1 MSKSI
6 IELVDELPSD
16 NITVKVLKALDFVVP
31 GTYENRVGFN
41 NTIRS
46 VTGITDMDKINKI
59 RDQAMVL
66 YDNKDEGYQTAI
78 WIYQT
83 VDNLDTAV
91 AAAALADKVGD
102 TFKFIP
108 FLDKLTPKAD
118 NVQTGDLAIKLVG
131 ELIAY
136 SKMNN
141 ISLQPV
147 EFANSLKANYKE
159 EALMRMVA
167 LICFDGLLPLGPD
180 FLDKVQQMLTSNG
193 QASLQNNAVF
203 KTIGN
208 LIPGDDKAGFI
219 NNTVNSI
226 RGWAN
231 NLISSTGLTPTT
243 VLGGLSKFIQI
254 ADDKLDYVAAFL
266 DASTNYY
273 EHTGIQT
280 VARNLIERARKQVG

>member
-1 MSKSI
+1 MSESI
-6 IELVDELPSD
+6 IELVDNLPTD
-16 NITVKVLKALDFVVP
+16 NVTVKVLKALDFVVP
-31 GTYENRVGFN
+31 GTWENQVGFN

-46 VTGITDMDKINKI
+46 ITGITDMDRINKI
-59 RDQAMVL
+59 RDQAMVI

-83 VDNLDTAV
+83 VDNLDTAI

-118 NVQTGDLAIKLVG
+118 DIQTGDLAIKLVG

-136 SKMNN
+136 SKMNK
-141 ISLQPV
+141 ITLQPAQFATSLQQ
-147 EFANSLKANYKE
+147 NYKE
-159 EALMRMVA
+159 EALIRMVA
-167 LICFDGLLPLGPD
+167 LVCFDGLLPLGPD
-180 FLDKVQQMLTSNG
+180 FLEKVKTILNQNS

-208 LIPGDDKAGFI
+208 LIPGDDKTGFI
-219 NNTVNSI
+219 NNTFSSVS
-226 RGWAN
+226 GWMN
-231 NLISSTGLTPTT
+231 NLITSTGLTPTS
-243 VLGGLSKFIQI
+243 VLGGLNKFIQI

-280 VARNLIERARKQVG
+280 VARNLIERASKEVS

>member
-1 MSKSI
+1 MTANI
-6 IELVDELPSD
+6 IELVDNLPTD
-16 NITVKVLKALDFVVP
+16 NITVKVLRSLDFVVP

-46 VTGITDMDKINKI
+46 ITGITDYDQINKI
-59 RDQAMVL
+59 RDRAMAI
-66 YDNKDEGYQTAI
+66 YEDKNEGYDTAL

-83 VDNLDTAV
+83 IDNLDTAV

-136 SKMNN
+136 SKMNK
-141 ISLQPV
+141 ITLQPD
-147 EFANSLKANYKE
+147 EFANSLKANYKD

-167 LICFDGLLPLGPD
+167 LICFDGLLPLGAD
-180 FLDKVQQMLTSNG
+180 FLQKVQQMLTQNG

-208 LIPGDDKAGFI
+208 LIPADDKAGFI
-219 NNTVNSI
+219 NNTFTAAS
-226 RGWAN
+226 GWIN
-231 NLISSTGLTPTT
+231 NLISSTGLTPAT

-254 ADDKLDYVAAFL
+254 ADDKLDYVAAFI

-280 VARNLIERARKQVG
+280 VARNLIERASQQVG